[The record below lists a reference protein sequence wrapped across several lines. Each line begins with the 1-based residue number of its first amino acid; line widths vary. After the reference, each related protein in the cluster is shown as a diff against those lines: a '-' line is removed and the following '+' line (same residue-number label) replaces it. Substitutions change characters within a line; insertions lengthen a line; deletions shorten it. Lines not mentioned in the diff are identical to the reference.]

1 MTKIYL
7 WIIFFAAVIPIGLYI
22 YSSRYY
28 LTYEKATIQRS
39 EFLEKNNEEEILI
52 GVIWNDPNGSFLK
65 GVDCAVELLNN
76 DVDKFNYY
84 ITDSNIEVKRKLKAI
99 KVLMGNSKASS
110 QLNAIN
116 LSKEATIAAVV
127 GQPGSVSAIPA
138 SITYNYNG
146 VPYLSPVA
154 TSDILTK
161 HNFSYVFRNAPRD
174 SDFAKA
180 LINFCHKKK
189 YQKIAVIYCRDNYG
203 ISFSN
208 FFVEAAAGLN
218 SNKVEEK
225 APLTILLQK
234 SYSGNQKVFLPM
246 IAEIIESKAD
256 CIFIAGGFNSR
267 AGLLIKQIRQM
278 GLRVPILGGDGLEDV
293 KLVDEIGKYAGEL
306 YVASVFDRNYIY
318 PKGSL
323 FDNAK
328 KLYYDKNKTEPDY
341 EATQG
346 FEAIYIL
353 AQAFKKTQSTHPLTI
368 TSFLK
373 VYDEFQGINGTV
385 SFSKEGNIEGKPVF
399 INQLIDGN
407 FDRIKEE

>member
-7 WIIFFAAVIPIGLYI
+7 WIIFFAAVIPTALYI

-28 LTYEKATIQRS
+28 LTYEKATLQRS
-39 EFLEKNNEEEILI
+39 EYLENSNKEEILI
-52 GVIWNDPNGSFLK
+52 GVIWNNPNGSFLK
-65 GVDCAVELLNN
+65 GVDCAVELLNFDN
-76 DVDKFNYY
+76 FNNY
-84 ITDSNIEVKRKLKAI
+84 ITDDKKEVKRKLNAI
-99 KVLMGNSKASS
+99 TVFMGKNKASS
-110 QLNAIN
+110 QLNAMN
-116 LSKEATIAAVV
+116 LSKEASIAAVI

-174 SDFAKA
+174 SDFAKT
-180 LINFCHKKK
+180 LIDFCHKRK

-218 SNKVEEK
+218 SNKIEER
-225 APLTILLQK
+225 APLDILLQK

-256 CIFIAGGFNSR
+256 CIFIAGGFNSQ

-278 GLRVPILGGDGLEDV
+278 GLRVPILGGDGLED
-293 KLVDEIGKYAGEL
+293 KDLVEEIGIYAGEL

-318 PKGSL
+318 PDGSL
-323 FDNAK
+323 FYNAK
-328 KLYYDKNKTEPDY
+328 KRFYEKNKVEPDY

-346 FEAIYIL
+346 FEAVYIL
-353 AQAFKKTQSTHPLTI
+353 AQAFKITQSTHPLTI

-373 VYDEFQGINGTV
+373 VYDEFQGINGKV
-385 SFSKEGNIEGKPVF
+385 SFSKDGDIEGKPVF
-399 INQLIDGN
+399 INQLINGK
-407 FDRIKEE
+407 FDRIKEEE

>member
-1 MTKIYL
+1 MIKIYL
-7 WIIFFAAVIPIGLYI
+7 WIIFFAAIIPIGFYI

-28 LTYEKATIQRS
+28 LTYEKATQQRS
-39 EFLEKNNEEEILI
+39 EYLENSNEEEILI
-52 GVIWNDPNGSFLK
+52 GVIWNNPNGSFLK
-65 GVDCAVELLNN
+65 GVDCAIELLNFDNFNNYTN
-76 DVDKFNYY
+76 DNKN
-84 ITDSNIEVKRKLKAI
+84 EVKRKLKAI
-99 KVLMGNSKASS
+99 TVLMGKNKASS
-110 QLNAIN
+110 QLNARN
-116 LSKEATIAAVV
+116 LSKEPRIAAVI

-161 HNFSYVFRNAPRD
+161 HNFSYIFRNAPRD
-174 SDFAKA
+174 SDFAKT
-180 LINFCHKKK
+180 LIDFCHKRK

-218 SNKVEEK
+218 SNKIEERP
-225 APLTILLQK
+225 PLDILLQK

-256 CIFIAGGFNSR
+256 CIFIAGGFNSQ

-278 GLRVPILGGDGLEDV
+278 GLRVPIIGGDGLEDYD
-293 KLVDEIGKYAGEL
+293 LVEEIGIYAGEL
-306 YVASVFDRNYIY
+306 YVASVFDRNYAY

-328 KLYYDKNKTEPDY
+328 KLYYEKNKTEPDY

-353 AQAFKKTQSTHPLTI
+353 AQAFKLTQSTHPLTI

-373 VYDEFQGINGTV
+373 VYDDFQGINGVV
-385 SFSKEGNIEGKPVF
+385 SFSKDGDIEGKPVF
-399 INQLIDGN
+399 INQLINGK

>member
-1 MTKIYL
+1 MTRIYL
-7 WIIFFAAVIPIGLYI
+7 WIIFFAAVIPTALYI

-28 LTYEKATIQRS
+28 LTYEKTTLQRS
-39 EFLEKNNEEEILI
+39 EFLEKNEEEEILI
-52 GVIWNDPNGSFLK
+52 GVIWNKPNSSFLK
-65 GVDCAVELLNN
+65 GVDCAVELLNIDN
-76 DVDKFNYY
+76 FNNY
-84 ITDSNIEVKRKLKAI
+84 ITDDKKEIKRNLKAI
-99 KVLMGNSKASS
+99 TVLMGNSKASS

-116 LSKEATIAAVV
+116 LSKEATIAAVI

-146 VPYLSPVA
+146 APYLSPVA

-180 LINFCHKKK
+180 LINFCHNRK
-189 YQKIAVIYCRDNYG
+189 YQKVAVIYCRDNYG

-218 SNKVEEK
+218 SEKKEERV
-225 APLTILLQK
+225 PLDILLQK
-234 SYSGNQKVFLPM
+234 SYSSNQKVFLPM

-256 CIFIAGGFNSR
+256 CIFIAGSVNSK
-267 AGLLIKQIRQM
+267 AGLLIKRIRQM
-278 GLRVPILGGDGLEDV
+278 GLRVPILGGDGLEDYD
-293 KLVDEIGKYAGEL
+293 LVDEIGIYAGEL

-318 PKGSL
+318 PDGSL
-323 FDNAK
+323 FYNAK
-328 KLYYDKNKTEPDY
+328 QRYFEKNKTEPDY

-346 FEAIYIL
+346 FEAVYIL
-353 AQAFKKTQSTHPLTI
+353 AQAFKLTQSTHPLTI

-373 VYDEFQGINGTV
+373 VYDEFQGINGKV
-385 SFSKEGNIEGKPVF
+385 SFSKDGDIEGKPVF
-399 INQLIDGN
+399 INQLVNGK
-407 FDRIKEE
+407 FDRIKEVE

>member
-28 LTYEKATIQRS
+28 LTYEKATQQRS
-39 EFLEKNNEEEILI
+39 EYLENSNEEEILI
-52 GVIWNDPNGSFLK
+52 GVIWNNPNGSFLK
-65 GVDCAVELLNN
+65 GVDCAVELLNFEN
-76 DVDKFNYY
+76 FNNYT
-84 ITDSNIEVKRKLKAI
+84 TDNKKDIKRKLKAI
-99 KVLMGNSKASS
+99 TVLMGKNKASS
-110 QLNAIN
+110 QLNAMN
-116 LSKEATIAAVV
+116 LAKEPKIAAVI

-146 VPYLSPVA
+146 APYLSPVA

-161 HNFSYVFRNAPRD
+161 HNFSYIFRNAPRD
-174 SDFAKA
+174 SDFAKT
-180 LINFCHKKK
+180 LIDFCHKRK

-218 SNKVEEK
+218 SNKVEER
-225 APLTILLQK
+225 APLDILLQK

-256 CIFIAGGFNSR
+256 CIFIAGGFNSQ

-278 GLRVPILGGDGLEDV
+278 GLRVPILGGDGLEDYD
-293 KLVDEIGKYAGEL
+293 LVEEIGIYAGDL
-306 YVASVFDRNYIY
+306 YVASVFDRNYVY

-328 KLYYDKNKTEPDY
+328 KLYYEKNKAEPDY

-346 FEAIYIL
+346 FEAVYIL
-353 AQAFKKTQSTHPLTI
+353 AQAFKITQSTHPLTI

-373 VYDEFQGINGTV
+373 VYDDFQGINGKV
-385 SFSKEGNIEGKPVF
+385 SFSKDGDIEGKPVF
-399 INQLIDGN
+399 INQLINGK

>member
-1 MTKIYL
+1 MTRIYL
-7 WIIFFAAVIPIGLYI
+7 WIIFFAAVIPSGLYI

-28 LTYEKATIQRS
+28 LTYEKATLQRS
-39 EFLEKNNEEEILI
+39 ETLENSKEEVISI
-52 GVIWNDPNGSFLK
+52 GVIWNNPNGAFIK
-65 GVDCAVELLNN
+65 GVDCAIELLNN
-76 DVDKFNYY
+76 ETDKFNYF
-84 ITDSNIEVKRKLKAI
+84 IDDNKKLNKRRLNAVKLIMENNK
-99 KVLMGNSKASS
+99 NSS
-110 QLNAIN
+110 QAIAN
-116 LSKEATIAAVV
+116 IFSKDAHIAAII
-127 GQPGSVSAIPA
+127 GHPGSVSAIPA

-146 VPYLSPVA
+146 LPYLSPLA
-154 TSDILTK
+154 TSDVLTK

-174 SDFAKA
+174 TDFARA
-180 LINFCHKKK
+180 LVDFCHKKK

-218 SNKVEEK
+218 SEKKEEK
-225 APLTILLQK
+225 APLDILLQK
-234 SYSGNQKVFLPM
+234 SYASNQKVFLPM

-256 CIFIAGGFNSR
+256 CIFIAGTLNSQ
-267 AGLLIKQIRQM
+267 AGPLIKQIRQM
-278 GLRVPILGGDGLEDV
+278 GLRIPIIGGDGLEDYD
-293 KLVDEIGKYAGEL
+293 LVGQIGIYAGEL

-328 KLYYDKNKTEPDY
+328 KLYFDKNKEEPDY

-346 FEAIYIL
+346 FEAVYLL

-373 VYDEFQGINGTV
+373 VYDEFQGINGVV
-385 SFSKEGNIEGKPVF
+385 SFSKDGDIEGKPVF
-399 INQLIDGN
+399 INQLINGK